1 MITLID
7 FYAEWCGPC
16 QAMKPLM
23 EAIEKTYKDKVQIE
37 RVDVD
42 SSQSKAMEFSVMS
55 IPTLVILKDGR
66 EIDRKIGLIT
76 EPVLK
81 QWIRSEERRVGKE
94 CRSRWSP

>member
-81 QWIRSEERRVGKE
+81 QWIDSNL
-94 CRSRWSP
+94 